1 MSTQRERAFWIRT
14 YLKED
19 QLKALLE
26 KNLSIIYR
34 YAYAYHDKDVSKR
47 DESKLAEP
55 HFHLLIRFTDKY
67 SISKVRKLFSGFVDE
82 KGLEINSNIQFRE
95 KTDAHCIQYLVH
107 KNDSEKYQYS
117 ADCITAFNYD
127 VDEELA
133 KQLSDDVRCE
143 TSLIFAT
150 LFEQGWSS
158 QTLKRLIAEYGR
170 DFVHHYQN
178 YKKLYF
184 DVIELEHHE
193 EVFRNDNIITKDGE
207 LIEKL
212 DLPTTREIKKI
223 M

>member
-67 SISKVRKLFSGFVDE
+67 SIAKVRKMFSGFTDE

-95 KTDAHCIQYLVH
+95 KTDTHCIQYLVH
-107 KNDSEKYQYS
+107 KNDAEKYQYS

-133 KQLSDDVRCE
+133 KQLGDDVRCE

-150 LFEQGWSS
+150 LFEQGWTSD
-158 QTLKRLIAEYGR
+158 TLKRLIAEYGR
-170 DFVHHYQN
+170 DFVHHYHN
-178 YKKLYF
+178 YKRLYE
-184 DVIELEHHE
+184 DIKSLEYYEQQFKNEH
-193 EVFRNDNIITKDGE
+193 VLTKDGE
-207 LIEKL
+207 VLPQV
-212 DLPTTREIKKI
+212 DLPTIQELRKI